1 MNTFKILSGALLA
14 AFVCAGCASVSV
26 ENDGTSDVA
35 QGGGLNASDPLI
47 AQMESSSR
55 GK

>member
-14 AFVCAGCASVSV
+14 AFLCAGCASVSV

-35 QGGGLNASDPLI
+35 QGGGGFDPLI